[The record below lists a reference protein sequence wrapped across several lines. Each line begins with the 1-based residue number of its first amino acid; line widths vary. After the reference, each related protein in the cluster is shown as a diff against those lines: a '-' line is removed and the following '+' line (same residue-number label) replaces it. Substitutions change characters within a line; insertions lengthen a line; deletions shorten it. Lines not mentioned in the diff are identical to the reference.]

1 MKVFRQE
8 RSWFTA
14 GLRVGFDEKKVS
26 YAVDAA
32 GFAEDAGT
40 KIKLTRMIAIT
51 FDGLHQGSSLAG
63 APAARRF

>member
-1 MKVFRQE
+1 V
-8 RSWFTA
+8 A
-14 GLRVGFDEKKVS
+14 VGFDEKKVG